1 MGFNRPE
8 EVRQAPA
15 EVLRRPSEQPIPADA
30 QWVRGNAHVD
40 EEGPP
45 DDVVARQEAP
55 KAAVVGLVAVVA
67 HHEVVRR
74 GDDDRPPV
82 VRGRTVGRRIAAD
95 VARQLPRPDLPQ
107 PELVLAHHQSYE
119 MQRVRLV
126 EALSVPVYRVAR
138 HPQRVAGG
146 ADDPLHDVEVGRRV
160 LNRSEHHDAV
170 AARLAV
176 AGQRQQPE
184 AGEQD
189 LELAAVHRLVH
200 EQEVP
205 HEQRVLHARR
215 GNAERL
221 DQIGAEHD
229 PDHHRRRERL
239 GPPNQLFPQALPRC
253 RSRGGNGARRR
264 ARGALVAAR
273 LDLAH
278 RTRNLIRS
286 AHSALRI
293 PRSALDFPH
302 DRAAATLRAA
312 SDGHPRQA
320 VHRGETGR
328 RLPVAGPQGRGHAAE
343 DPGAARPDRRGE
355 RQTGPQGDAADLRGA
370 EDGRAGER
378 EPAASGHP
386 RQRLRP
392 PGAPVAG
399 GQVGAAVTGRMRGA
413 PPPPARHTDLEQL
426 CINTVRTLAMD
437 AVQQADSGHAG
448 TAMALAPLAWVV
460 WPKHPRPNP
469 PNPDWPDRDRFVLS
483 RGHACVLL
491 YSALYLTGYDLTLED
506 LKQFRQWGSRTPG
519 HSEHGATPGVEATTG
534 PLGQGVGNAVG
545 MAIAEAQLGA
555 LFNRPGHAAVDHCTY
570 FVASDGDLME
580 GISHEACSLA
590 GHLKLGK
597 LIGIYDDNHVTID
610 GDTSLAFSDDTAK
623 RFEAYGWHVQRV
635 ADGNDVSALDAA
647 LAAARRTT
655 ERPSLVIVRTHI
667 AFGSPGKQDTA
678 EAHGA
683 PLGADEVKR
692 TKQNLGWPALEPFH
706 VPAEALAHWRR
717 AQERGARLE
726 ADWRK
731 RWDAYRTAHRDLAAE
746 LERRLSGRLPD
757 RWDADLPAFT
767 PQDGA
772 SATRAASGQVR

>member
-1 MGFNRPE
+1 MGFNCLAE
-8 EVRQAPA
+8 ARQAPGGA
-15 EVLRRPSEQPIPADA
+15 LRGPSEQPVPANA
-30 QWVRGNAHVD
+30 QRVRGDAHVD
-40 EEGPP
+40 EERPSH
-45 DDVVARQEAP
+45 DVVARQKAP
-55 KAAVVGLVAVVA
+55 EAAVVGFVAVVA

-74 GDDDRPPV
+74 RDDDRPPI
-82 VRGRTVGRRIAAD
+82 VRGGTVGRRIAAD

-126 EALSVPVYRVAR
+126 EAPSVPVYRVAR
-138 HPQRVAGG
+138 HAQRVARR

-160 LNRSEHHDAV
+160 LDRSEHHDAV
-170 AARLAV
+170 AARLVV
-176 AGQRQQPE
+176 AGQRQQPHARE
-184 AGEQD
+184 RD
-189 LELAAVHRLVH
+189 LELAAIHRLVH

-239 GPPNQLFPQALPRC
+239 GPPNQLFPQALPR
-253 RSRGGNGARRR
+253 RRRRGGSGARRR
-264 ARGALVAAR
+264 VGDALLAAR

-278 RTRNLIRS
+278 RTPNLIRC
-286 AHSALRI
+286 AHSALRS
-293 PRSALDFPH
+293 P
-302 DRAAATLRAA
+302 
-312 SDGHPRQA
+312 
-320 VHRGETGR
+320 
-328 RLPVAGPQGRGHAAE
+328 
-343 DPGAARPDRRGE
+343 
-355 RQTGPQGDAADLRGA
+355 
-370 EDGRAGER
+370 
-378 EPAASGHP
+378 
-386 RQRLRP
+386 
-392 PGAPVAG
+392 
-399 GQVGAAVTGRMRGA
+399 
-413 PPPPARHTDLEQL
+413 PPPPARHTDLEPL
-426 CINTVRTLAMD
+426 CINPVRTLAMD

-448 TAMALAPLAWVV
+448 TAMALAPLAWVL
-460 WPKHPRPNP
+460 WQKPLRHNP
-469 PNPDWPDRDRFVLS
+469 ANPDWPDRDRFVLS
-483 RGHACVLL
+483 CGHACVLL
-491 YSALYLTGYDLTLED
+491 YSALYLAGYDLTLDD

-519 HSEHGATPGVEATTG
+519 HSEHGVTPGVEATTG

-545 MAIAEAQLGA
+545 MAIAEEQLA
-555 LFNRPGHAAVDHCTY
+555 ARFNRPGHAVVDHCTY

-580 GISHEACSLA
+580 GLSHEACSLA

-597 LIGIYDDNHVTID
+597 LIGIYDDNHITID

-635 ADGNDVSALDAA
+635 ADVNDLSALDAA

-706 VPAEALAHWRR
+706 VPAEALAQWRR
-717 AQERGARLE
+717 ATERGARFE

-731 RWDAYRTAHRDLAAE
+731 RWDAYHKAHGGLAAE
-746 LERRLSGRLPD
+746 LERRLPGPLPD
-757 RWDADLPAFT
+757 HRDAELPEL
-767 PQDGA
+767 PPHVGA
-772 SATRAASGQVR
+772 PATRAPPGNAPPAHPTAP